1 MQKGL
6 NATSGDQF
14 TALPLVESDPRSALA
29 VDSVARGVDSHMKQT
44 GMLVGNLEF
53 NP

>member
-14 TALPLVESDPRSALA
+14 TALPLVEPDPRSALA
-29 VDSVARGVDSHMKQT
+29 VDSVVALS
-44 GMLVGNLEF
+44 LLNL
-53 NP
+53 PRCR

>member
-14 TALPLVESDPRSALA
+14 TALPLVKPDPRSALA
-29 VDSVARGVDSHMKQT
+29 VDSVVALS
-44 GMLVGNLEF
+44 LLNLPRCRE
-53 NP
+53 NHYAS